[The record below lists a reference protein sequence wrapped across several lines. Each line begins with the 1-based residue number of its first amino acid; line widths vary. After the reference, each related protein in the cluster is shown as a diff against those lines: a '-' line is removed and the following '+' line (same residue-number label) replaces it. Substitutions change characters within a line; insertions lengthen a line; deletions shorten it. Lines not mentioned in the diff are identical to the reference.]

1 MGTFEVSY
9 SLTATPPLSHTYNV
23 MAEKE
28 NEKQEEKSGDE
39 DIDVTAGR
47 GHTRIHIST
56 GKVVLNNFLGG
67 LSWGFGTVLGATL
80 VVALVIF
87 VLTKL
92 NDVPIIGDFFS
103 SILQTIQQPIVK

>member
-1 MGTFEVSY
+1 
-9 SLTATPPLSHTYNV
+9 
-23 MAEKE
+23 MAERE
-28 NEKQEEKSGDE
+28 IQDEKPGSEY
-39 DIDVTAGR
+39 IDVTAGR

-67 LSWGFGTVLGATL
+67 LAWGFGTVLGATL

-92 NDVPIIGDFFS
+92 NNVPVIGDFFS

>member
-1 MGTFEVSY
+1 
-9 SLTATPPLSHTYNV
+9 
-23 MAEKE
+23 MADKE
-28 NEKQEEKSGDE
+28 IQEEKPGSE
-39 DIDVTAGR
+39 YIDVAADR

-56 GKVVLNNFLGG
+56 GKVILNNFLGG

-103 SILQTIQQPIVK
+103 SILRTIQQPIVK